1 MSNKLT
7 KKKIDLLIE
16 QVMNEDIKLDTKN
29 LDDFLKKKFVED
41 PKVSATGKAD
51 LEKDISVHKAVKDI
65 AALKTPPEDVLS
77 DADLDYIL
85 DNIQDPEIMNTEIMR
100 QLIAIKYA
108 TNNEALR
115 NKIIAILGER
125 DKLVKAKSTDRQ
137 SISQPQIRT
146 VSAEDGKYTGNI
158 EPMLNTIF
166 KDTSPQIKARMKK
179 ISEIS
184 KLFYSAAEGDE
195 SSMEKLNALPS
206 TDFLAYVSL
215 MDYFVEVTKSFD
227 AGSGAYLFEWFL
239 AMLAGGKVTGKESG
253 PGGGMGA
260 VDFEG
265 AAGVGRGS
273 AKYYQKKSEIKQAA
287 TGFKTGELV
296 HYIVALKKQDRLQI
310 GKTSL
315 GTSDPSKLT
324 MVDIYAPKVRKIND
338 TKFQIN
344 GKPVIINTP
353 TSAVPIGNHLGE
365 LVDTIYVAQVPTKSF
380 RDMVYKSVNSD
391 LTKMK
396 RELLKTF
403 EGFFEQLEIADTS
416 CRKYSVTGNIDNA
429 NATLQALAG
438 AGDQFD
444 ELVPKVNADLSVQ
457 PNDLEEQLKE
467 NKNKSLKDLDKL
479 IEHVIL
485 NKINK

>member
-16 QVMNEDIKLDTKN
+16 QVMNEDINLNTKK
-29 LDDFLKKKFVED
+29 LDDFLKDQYVNE
-41 PKVSATGKAD
+41 PTVSATGKSD
-51 LEKDISVHKAVKDI
+51 LKTDVSAHQAVKDI
-65 AALKTPPEDVLS
+65 AALKTPPQDVLS
-77 DADLDYIL
+77 DADLDYIEN
-85 DNIQDPEIMNTEIMR
+85 NIEDPEIMNTEIMR

-108 TNNEALR
+108 TKNDDLKKR
-115 NKIIAILGER
+115 IIAILDER
-125 DKLVKAKSTDRQ
+125 DKLIQKKSTRRQ
-137 SISQPQIRT
+137 SFSQPQIRT
-146 VSAEDGKYTGNI
+146 VPAESGKYTGNI
-158 EPMLNTIF
+158 EPMLNVIF
-166 KDTSPQIKARMKK
+166 KDTPGIKARMKK
-179 ISEIS
+179 VSEIS
-184 KLFYSAAEGDE
+184 TLFFTAAEDNKDA
-195 SSMEKLNALPS
+195 MERIEALPA

-215 MDYFVEVTKSFD
+215 MDYFVEVSKSFD
-227 AGSGAYLFEWFL
+227 AGAGAYLFEWFL

-265 AAGVGRGS
+265 KGGERGS
-273 AKYYQKKSEIKQAA
+273 AKYYQKKSKIAQAA
-287 TGFKTGELV
+287 TGFETLEEV

-324 MVDIYAPKVRKIND
+324 MVDIYAPKVKKIND
-338 TKFQIN
+338 LEFEIN
-344 GKPVIINTP
+344 GERVKIKTS
-353 TSAVPIGNHLGE
+353 TSAVPIGDHLGE
-365 LVDTIYVAQVPTKSF
+365 LVDTIYIAQVPTKSF
-380 RDMVYKSVNSD
+380 RDMVYKSVNSN

-403 EGFFEQLEIADTS
+403 EGFFKQLEAADIS
-416 CRKYSVTGNIDNA
+416 CRKYSVTGNVDNA
-429 NATLQALAG
+429 NETLQALAR

-444 ELVPKVNADLSVQ
+444 ELVPQVNDELKVTQ
-457 PNDLEEQLKE
+457 E

>member
-7 KKKIDLLIE
+7 SKKIDQLILE
-16 QVMNEDIKLDTKN
+16 VLNEEINLDTKKLDT
-29 LDDFLKKKFVED
+29 FLKNKYVKKPTVI
-41 PKVSATGKAD
+41 ATGKTD
-51 LEKDISVHKAVKDI
+51 LEKDISAHKAVKDI

-85 DNIQDPEIMNTEIMR
+85 DNIEDPEIMNTEIMR

-108 TNNEALR
+108 TKNEALR
-115 NKIIAILGER
+115 NKIIDILGER

-146 VSAEDGKYTGNI
+146 VPAEDGKYTGNI

-166 KDTSPQIKARMKK
+166 KDTSPQIKARMEK

-195 SSMEKLNALPS
+195 SSMKKLKALPS
-206 TDFLAYVSL
+206 IDFLAYVSL

-265 AAGVGRGS
+265 GEGIGRGS
-273 AKYYQKKSEIKQAA
+273 AKYYQKKADIKQAA

-324 MVDIYAPKVRKIND
+324 MVDIYAPKVKKISD
-338 TKFQIN
+338 TKFMIN
-344 GKPVIINTP
+344 GKPVTIKTP
-353 TSAVPIGNHLGE
+353 TSAVPIGKHLGE

-380 RDMVYKSVNSD
+380 REMVYKSVNND
-391 LTKMK
+391 LTGMK
-396 RELLKTF
+396 KELLKTF
-403 EGFFEQLEIADTS
+403 EGFFKQLENADTS
-416 CRKYSVTGNIDNA
+416 CRKYSVTGNVDNA
-429 NATLQALAG
+429 NATLTALAT
-438 AGDQFD
+438 AGDHFD
-444 ELVPKVNADLSVQ
+444 ELVPQVNDE
-457 PNDLEEQLKE
+457 LEVTQE
-467 NKNKSLKDLDKL
+467 NKTKSLKDLDKL

-485 NKINK
+485 NKMNK